1 MAPATRQTYSTR
13 ASRLPATPSTPP
25 SDLASSSPPGP
36 PIKRKRSFLEDSSA
50 PNSPTPA
57 SKKPRKSLASF
68 AVGKDTTKKGKNNAS
83 DAPRKQQKL
92 TQLHFALDVTTLRTC
107 EKCDLSYTKGAP
119 DDESLHRKH
128 CARVQKG
135 LDWGREEEREALKAN
150 VEELATGVKLKNGA
164 KGRMVCFRPDVGG
177 KIGTKLTT
185 LLETMSL
192 ALSSP
197 PLSPAVLKQC
207 KIYLFLLSTSSS
219 TSLTS
224 REKIVGCVIAQRITT
239 AMSIATD
246 ADVAARTSTP
256 APGSSAPARRP
267 LHSLIPVDTSTGLY
281 VHPAPLPTPMGIP
294 RLFVS
299 SAHRR
304 LGIATHLLA
313 AAAKNF
319 ILGCPLDPT
328 KGEIAFTQPT
338 GAGKA
343 VLESWGRGGIRIYEE
358 EQRR

>member
-1 MAPATRQTYSTR
+1 MPRC
-13 ASRLPATPSTPP
+13 ASR
-25 SDLASSSPPGP
+25 
-36 PIKRKRSFLEDSSA
+36 KRRSYLSA
-50 PNSPTPA
+50 
-57 SKKPRKSLASF
+57 
-68 AVGKDTTKKGKNNAS
+68 
-83 DAPRKQQKL
+83 
-92 TQLHFALDVTTLRTC
+92 
-107 EKCDLSYTKGAP
+107 
-119 DDESLHRKH
+119 HRL
-128 CARVQKG
+128 CSQ
-135 LDWGREEEREALKAN
+135 
-150 VEELATGVKLKNGA
+150 
-164 KGRMVCFRPDVGG
+164 
-177 KIGTKLTT
+177 LTT

-207 KIYLFLLSTSSS
+207 KIYLFLLPTSAS
-219 TSLTS
+219 TSLTP
-224 REKIVGCVIAQRITT
+224 REKIVGCVVAQRITT
-239 AMSIATD
+239 AMAIATD
-246 ADVAARTSTP
+246 ADVASRTSTP

-313 AAAKNF
+313 AAAQNF

-343 VLESWGRGGIRIYEE
+343 VLEAWGKGGVRIYEE